1 MRYQVRIPY
10 QFQLPNE
17 KQIENVAKVTGVVLA
32 VVVVAKLVTT
42 ISEKV
47 HEKKQD
53 REIKKLKAQ
62 VESQESRLAKL
73 EKA

>member
-1 MRYQVRIPY
+1 MRYQVPY
-10 QFQLPNE
+10 QVALPSE
-17 KQIENVAKVTGVVLA
+17 KEIERTAKA
-32 VVVVAKLVTT
+32 VGIVVAGVLVIKLAGV
-42 ISEKV
+42 IREKI

-62 VESQESRLAKL
+62 VEAQESRLAKL